1 MDTTGN
7 EMRYNLKQEYNLKP
21 EKDVVS
27 FKKTCNIFQ
36 GNMLHLS
43 RKDLASFFRTC
54 YVFSSSEEI
63 KIR

>member
-36 GNMLHLS
+36 E
-43 RKDLASFFRTC
+43 KT
-54 YVFSSSEEI
+54 
-63 KIR
+63 